1 MTDSVNHPKH
11 YTEHPSGV
19 EAINICEHENFC
31 RGNALKYLLRAGKK
45 TADPVED
52 LRKAAWYIQREIERV
67 EDEQR
72 REAALDGPL

>member
-1 MTDSVNHPKH
+1 MSDPVNQPAH
-11 YTEHPSGV
+11 YTDHPSGV
-19 EAINICEHENFC
+19 EAITICEHENFC

>member
-1 MTDSVNHPKH
+1 MTDPVNHPKH

-19 EAINICEHENFC
+19 EAIIICEHENFC

-45 TADPVED
+45 TADPVQD

-72 REAALDGPL
+72 REAALNGPL